1 MTIQKIGTL
10 VYLKLGTGE
19 DACVGETSVSF
30 KSAQT
35 MIDISSKASGINSD
49 FEAGRLNR
57 TISVSSIASTDPNA
71 TGYSFQAALAAQ
83 VTGEEVDFLLTAFSG
98 AGNRLSG
105 DLYIAGKALFSN
117 VAWDAPDNDKMTFSL
132 DMQVTG
138 TLDIDVNDTV
148 AAPTGDQTQ
157 DVSAGD
163 LISDLA
169 ATGNGIQ
176 WYSSAS
182 GTFALAAST
191 PLINGGVYYA
201 SQTTDGVESQ
211 DRLAVTV
218 TFV

>member
-1 MTIQKIGTL
+1 
-10 VYLKLGTGE
+10 
-19 DACVGETSVSF
+19 
-30 KSAQT
+30 
-35 MIDISSKASGINSD
+35 
-49 FEAGRLNR
+49 
-57 TISVSSIASTDPNA
+57 
-71 TGYSFQAALAAQ
+71 
-83 VTGEEVDFLLTAFSG
+83 
-98 AGNRLSG
+98 
-105 DLYIAGKALFSN
+105 LFSN

-138 TLDIDVNDTV
+138 PLDIDVNDTV

-182 GTFALAAST
+182 STFALAAST

-211 DRLAVTV
+211 NRLAVTV